1 MMPCVIPWPKAGR
14 DIRTAINTAA
24 TIRFELLKLVVSTA
38 LLPSLGLSASGGS
51 IDMIQSM
58 TANVTL
64 KAQRIWPKI
73 CMAKTVQCGA
83 GPHYEA
89 PGWCSVALFEHDRN
103 RKEQEPRLRP
113 YVPAGIQIKPYGD
126 FLNRLLASVRIA
138 VSSNRQFVPA
148 RETNVTTA
156 CRADWATIHSIGG
169 RRDLLRRTKNKS
181 KRLRQGGVHSKLGCR
196 GVPGESGVPIERNR
210 AAPRRAT

>member
-14 DIRTAINTAA
+14 DIRIVNTAA
-24 TIRFELLKLVVSTA
+24 TVKFELLKLIVSTA
-38 LLPSLGLSASGGS
+38 LLPSLGLSASGGV
-51 IDMIQSM
+51 DRHDPVNDRKRDAKGVENQAQNLHGKDCPMWCRAPLRGARMVQRCAVRTP
-58 TANVTL
+58 TAIARSRNLDCDLMSQPGSRLSHTVT
-64 KAQRIWPKI
+64 
-73 CMAKTVQCGA
+73 
-83 GPHYEA
+83 
-89 PGWCSVALFEHDRN
+89 
-103 RKEQEPRLRP
+103 
-113 YVPAGIQIKPYGD
+113 

-156 CRADWATIHSIGG
+156 CRADWATIHSIGR

-181 KRLRQGGVHSKLGCR
+181 KRLRQGGVHSKLRCR
-196 GVPGESGVPIERNR
+196 GVPGESGVPIERNH